1 MDPHFD
7 WIAVGAGASGLASAL
22 WAAHRGLKAIVLEK
36 APVVGGATAY
46 SYGGLWAP
54 NNMLQRAAGL
64 DDSDEQGLEYL
75 RFLSGGFAEEEKMR
89 MYVKEA
95 SATIKAFAQLG
106 VPFRMI
112 EGLPDHYFPGA
123 PGSLGLGRT
132 LEVAPLPKKAL
143 PDSAPALLESPYMPG
158 GVSWSDAITWGRL
171 GNRSSWSPENLEN
184 ARSVSASV
192 PRAVA

>member
-7 WIAVGAGASGLASAL
+7 WISMRGTSGLASAL
-22 WAAHRGLKAIVLEK
+22 WSAHRGLKAIVIEK

-54 NNMLQRAAGL
+54 NNMLQRAAGM
-64 DDSDEQGLEYL
+64 DNSDEQGLEYL

-95 SATIKAFAQLG
+95 AATIEAFAQLG

-123 PGSLGLGRT
+123 PGSIGLGVAT
-132 LEVAPLPKKAL
+132 LEVVPFPKKAL
-143 PDSAPALLESPYMPG
+143 PGFGSGSFGKPVYA
-158 GVSWSDAITWGRL
+158 GRCFL
-171 GNRSSWSPENLEN
+171 
-184 ARSVSASV
+184 V
-192 PRAVA
+192 

>member
-7 WIAVGAGASGLASAL
+7 WIAVGSGASGLASAL
-22 WAAHRGLKAIVLEK
+22 WAAHRGLKAIVIEK

-54 NNMLQRAAGL
+54 NNMLQRAAGI

-95 SATIKAFAQLG
+95 AATIEAFARLG
-106 VPFRMI
+106 IPFRMI

-123 PGSLGLGRT
+123 PGSIGLGRT
-132 LEVAPLPKKAL
+132 LEVVPLLKNAL

-158 GVSWSDAITWGRL
+158 RCFLVRCDQMGRAGKSLLL
-171 GNRSSWSPENLEN
+171 GS
-184 ARSVSASV
+184 
-192 PRAVA
+192 

>member
-7 WIAVGAGASGLASAL
+7 WIAVGSGASGLASAL
-22 WAAHRGLKAIVLEK
+22 WAAHRGLKAIVVEK

-54 NNMLQRAAGL
+54 NNMLQRAAAM

-95 SATIKAFAQLG
+95 AATI
-106 VPFRMI
+106 
-112 EGLPDHYFPGA
+112 E
-123 PGSLGLGRT
+123 
-132 LEVAPLPKKAL
+132 
-143 PDSAPALLESPYMPG
+143 
-158 GVSWSDAITWGRL
+158 
-171 GNRSSWSPENLEN
+171 
-184 ARSVSASV
+184 ASV
-192 PRAVA
+192 ADPTFLDVNDASVVAHVTGPGLSTSVPLRWTGDRAGLYRGTAVRSGLDVPGPSGARCRWCSRIPTARCIPGTPSTGS